1 MSQQI
6 KKQHTTTQWSGGETT
21 ELYIF
26 PEGSNYKNGDYQ
38 FRLST
43 ATVEIEESTFTPLP
57 GVDRTLIVLEGEM
70 QLDHKNHHSAL
81 LKPLNVDVFKGDW
94 TTRSK
99 GRCVDFN
106 LMCKE
111 GTKGTVKGYSLD
123 QNTELKLN
131 LDGQMNF
138 IYLYK
143 GLIEINETEL
153 NAGELFVSDALYL
166 LNISTKEDSTYIVV
180 NIYQLD
186 N

>member
-26 PEGSNYKNGDYQ
+26 PEGSNYKNGNYQ

-57 GVDRTLIVLEGEM
+57 GVDRTLILLEGEM
-70 QLDHKNHHSAL
+70 QLNHENHHSAL
-81 LKPLNVDVFKGDW
+81 LKPLDVDVFKGDW

-123 QNTELKLN
+123 QNEELKLN
-131 LDGQMNF
+131 LDGKMNF

-143 GLIEINETEL
+143 GLIEVNGREIKS
-153 NAGELFVSDALYL
+153 GELFI
-166 LNISTKEDSTYIVV
+166 LNSPISENIINAQSQSLFVV
-180 NIYQLD
+180 VRILD
-186 N
+186 